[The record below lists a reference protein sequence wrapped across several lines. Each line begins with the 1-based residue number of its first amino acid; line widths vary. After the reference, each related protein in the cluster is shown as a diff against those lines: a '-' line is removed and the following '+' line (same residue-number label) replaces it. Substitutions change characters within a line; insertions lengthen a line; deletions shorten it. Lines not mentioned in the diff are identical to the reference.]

1 MATTHLKETVA
12 IVSTSHVD
20 PGGLAGRESRF
31 EGMVRQYGRL
41 ISTVVARVG
50 GQATSLYREDIEQQ
64 VLIELWRQVDREQK
78 IDHPSSYLYRAAVR
92 ETVRVL
98 KRELSREASSADTE
112 DAWRGGESP
121 FQSLAGK
128 EQAEQVEAC
137 VAALASDRQRAVRAH
152 LAGFDVREVM
162 RMNGWPYQKA
172 RNLIARGMAELR
184 EALQG
189 RGIHG

>member
-12 IVSTSHVD
+12 IVSTPQVD

-78 IDHPSSYLYRAAVR
+78 IDHPS
-92 ETVRVL
+92 
-98 KRELSREASSADTE
+98 
-112 DAWRGGESP
+112 W
-121 FQSLAGK
+121 
-128 EQAEQVEAC
+128 
-137 VAALASDRQRAVRAH
+137 AVRAH

-162 RMNGWPYQKA
+162 RMNGWTYQKA

-184 EALQG
+184 EALQD

>member
-1 MATTHLKETVA
+1 MTSTQAKEASPV
-12 IVSTSHVD
+12 VSS
-20 PGGLAGRESRF
+20 PPAEPAPLSGRESRF

-50 GQATSLYREDIEQQ
+50 GQATSLFREDIEQQ

-98 KRELSREASSADTE
+98 KRELSREKPPVAEGRQD
-112 DAWRGGESP
+112 GESP
-121 FQSLAGK
+121 YQSLAVK
-128 EQAEQVEAC
+128 EQAALVESC
-137 VAALASDRQRAVRAH
+137 VSALAVDRQRAVRAH
-152 LAGFDVREVM
+152 LAGFDVREIM
-162 RMNGWPYQKA
+162 RMHGWPYQKA

-184 EALQG
+184 AALHE

>member
-1 MATTHLKETVA
+1 MASTPFKEA
-12 IVSTSHVD
+12 SRSVSSPHAD
-20 PGGLAGRESRF
+20 SGSPPGRETRF

-41 ISTVVARVG
+41 ISSVVARVG
-50 GQATSLYREDIEQQ
+50 GQATSLFREDIEQQ

-98 KRELSREASSADTE
+98 KRELSREASASGAE
-112 DAWRGGESP
+112 EMRGGESP
-121 FQSLAGK
+121 FQSLAVK

-137 VAALASDRQRAVRAH
+137 VAALPADRQRAVRAH

-162 RMNGWPYQKA
+162 RMHGWPYQKA

-184 EALQG
+184 AALHD

>member
-1 MATTHLKETVA
+1 MSTSPLEGTAP
-12 IVSTSHVD
+12 IVSSPHSEPT
-20 PGGLAGRESRF
+20 PAGRESRF

-50 GQATSLYREDIEQQ
+50 GQATNLYREDIEQQ
-64 VLIELWRQVDREQK
+64 VLIELWRQVDREQR

-98 KRELSREASSADTE
+98 KRELSREASALADG
-112 DAWRGGESP
+112 AGGGDSP
-121 FQSLAGK
+121 FQSLAEK
-128 EQAEQVEAC
+128 EQADQVEAC
-137 VAALASDRQRAVRAH
+137 VAALPTDRQHAVRAH

-162 RMNGWPYQKA
+162 RMHGWPYQKA

-184 EALQG
+184 AALQQ

>member
-1 MATTHLKETVA
+1 
-12 IVSTSHVD
+12 VSSPPTDTGS
-20 PGGLAGRESRF
+20 LSGRETRF

-50 GQATSLYREDIEQQ
+50 GQATSLFREDIEQQ

-98 KRELSREASSADTE
+98 KRELSRESTAPPAE
-112 DAWRGGESP
+112 GAKGGESP
-121 FQSLAGK
+121 FQSLAVK
-128 EQAEQVEAC
+128 EQAALVEGC
-137 VAALASDRQRAVRAH
+137 VAALPTERQRAVRAH
-152 LAGFDVREVM
+152 LAGFDVREIM
-162 RMNGWPYQKA
+162 QMHGWPYQKA

-184 EALQG
+184 SALQD

>member
-12 IVSTSHVD
+12 IVSTPHVD

-98 KRELSREASSADTE
+98 KRELSREASSPDTE
-112 DAWRGGESP
+112 GAWRGGESP

-137 VAALASDRQRAVRAH
+137 VAALAADRQRAVRAH

-189 RGIHG
+189 RGIRG

>member
-1 MATTHLKETVA
+1 MASNVELKETPP
-12 IVSTSHVD
+12 IVSSPHSES
-20 PGGLAGRESRF
+20 GSLNGRETRF

-64 VLIELWRQVDREQK
+64 VLIELWRQVDREQR

-98 KRELSREASSADTE
+98 KRELSREASALADG
-112 DAWRGGESP
+112 AGGGESP
-121 FQSLAGK
+121 FQSLAEK
-128 EQAEQVEAC
+128 EQADQVEAC
-137 VAALASDRQRAVRAH
+137 VAALAADRQHAVRAH

-162 RMNGWPYQKA
+162 RMHGWPYQKA

-184 EALQG
+184 AALHE

>member
-1 MATTHLKETVA
+1 MRPLSSPHADAGPL
-12 IVSTSHVD
+12 S
-20 PGGLAGRESRF
+20 GRETRF

-50 GQATSLYREDIEQQ
+50 GQATSLFREDIEQQ

-98 KRELSREASSADTE
+98 KRELSREAAAPSAE
-112 DAWRGGESP
+112 GPGGGESP
-121 FQSLAGK
+121 FQSLAVK
-128 EQAEQVEAC
+128 EQAAAVEAC
-137 VAALASDRQRAVRAH
+137 VAALPVDRQRAVRAH

-162 RMNGWPYQKA
+162 RMHGWPYQKA

-184 EALQG
+184 AALHD

>member
-1 MATTHLKETVA
+1 MATTHLKETA
-12 IVSTSHVD
+12 GTVSSPQTE
-20 PGGLAGRESRF
+20 PGSLAGREGRF

-64 VLIELWRQVDREQK
+64 VLIELWRQVDREQT

-98 KRELSREASSADTE
+98 RRELSREASSATAE
-112 DAWRGGESP
+112 GTLRGGESP
-121 FQSLAGK
+121 FQSLAEK

-137 VAALASDRQRAVRAH
+137 VASLPPERQRAVRAH
-152 LAGFDVREVM
+152 LAGFDVREMM
-162 RMNGWPYQKA
+162 RMHGWPYQKA

-184 EALQG
+184 AALQD

>member
-1 MATTHLKETVA
+1 MSSPHTDAGSL
-12 IVSTSHVD
+12 
-20 PGGLAGRESRF
+20 PGRETRF

-50 GQATSLYREDIEQQ
+50 GQATSLFREDIEQQ

-98 KRELSREASSADTE
+98 KRELSREANTPPAE
-112 DAWRGGESP
+112 GAGVGESP
-121 FQSLAGK
+121 FQSLAVK
-128 EQAEQVEAC
+128 EQAAQVEAC
-137 VAALASDRQRAVRAH
+137 VAALPIDRQRAVRAH
-152 LAGFDVREVM
+152 LAGFDVRELM
-162 RMNGWPYQKA
+162 RMHGWPYQKA

-184 EALQG
+184 AALQD